1 MPGGEAQNIAF
12 PKWKREM
19 INMDFITGLLRT
31 RRQHDLIWVTV
42 DQMTKSAHFLSVNTT
57 NSTEDY
63 ARLYIQEIVQIH
75 GVHVPIVLD
84 RGSQFTSQFRK
95 SFQKGLCSKVNLSTT
110 FHPRTDGQEER
121 TIQTL
126 EDMSRACFIDS
137 KALYGQ
143 RSRSLIGW
151 FEVGEVELIGP
162 DLVHQPMEKVS
173 PMKDVMRFRK
183 KGKLSPRYIGPYRIS
198 KRVGNLAY
206 ELELPSQLA
215 TVHLVFHISMLK
227 KYMGDPSIIVP
238 TKNIGIKDDLSYE
251 EMPVQ
256 ILNYQVRKLRTKEV
270 ASVKVL

>member
-1 MPGGEAQNIAF
+1 MWEEPKNRQRNDNGGNRAPSSSTALENS
-12 PKWKREM
+12 P
-19 INMDFITGLLRT
+19 DVITGMIKIFTFDVVSTPVGDSILAKKVYRDCT
-31 RRQHDLIWVTV
+31 ISVNYKGTMADLIELDIV
-42 DQMTKSAHFLSVNTT
+42 DFGAILGMGWLHGS
-57 NSTEDY
+57 Y
-63 ARLYIQEIVQIH
+63 ALVDCRTQNW
-75 GVHVPIVLD
+75 P
-84 RGSQFTSQFRK
+84 RPTS
-95 SFQKGLCSKVNLSTT
+95 
-110 FHPRTDGQEER
+110 PTDIR
-121 TIQTL
+121 N
-126 EDMSRACFIDS
+126 F
-137 KALYGQ
+137 
-143 RSRSLIGW
+143 
-151 FEVGEVELIGP
+151 VELAGYYRRC
-162 DLVHQPMEKVS
+162 VHQSQESPICFQSERAYSHKVS